1 MGEEK
6 TAELL
11 TIGSPEEN
19 GHASRPVD
27 AVPDGG
33 FRAWLQVAGT
43 FCIYLNTWLARYV
56 PVTLYEGLRLMVY
69 IVEL

>member
-6 TAELL
+6 FAEVLAD
-11 TIGSPEEN
+11 GSPEEN
-19 GHASRPVD
+19 EHASRPAD

-43 FCIYLNTWLARYV
+43 FCIYLNTWSARYV
-56 PVTLYEGLRLMVY
+56 PVTLYEGVRLMVY
-69 IVEL
+69 VVEL